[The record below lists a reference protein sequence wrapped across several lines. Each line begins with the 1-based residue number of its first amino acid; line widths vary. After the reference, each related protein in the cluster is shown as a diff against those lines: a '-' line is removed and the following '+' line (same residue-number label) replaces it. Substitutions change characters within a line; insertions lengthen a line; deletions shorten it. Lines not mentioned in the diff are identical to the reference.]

1 MGERGEGLAGPGGA
15 GSVPGAAPPP
25 RAPPVRMHKAIWL
38 SAATM
43 ASRVLGLA
51 RDQLFAA
58 LVGAN
63 AYSDAFVTAFRIPNL
78 LRDLFAE
85 GALSSAFV
93 PTFAETRARDGEA
106 EGWRLGNI
114 VVALVLLVVGALA
127 LVGMLFSRQIVGFM
141 APGYAP
147 DQAALAAKLARV
159 MMPYLLLV
167 SLAAVSMGMLN
178 AQSRFTAPALA
189 PALFNTG
196 SIAVGLGLWA
206 AGASPEKAV
215 VGWSLGTLLG
225 GLLQFLAQAPSLRA
239 AGFRL
244 RPRIGRA
251 ELAHPGVRRIGRLM
265 GAALVG
271 LSATQVNIIVNTIFA
286 SHQERAVTWLN
297 FAFRLMQ
304 LPLGVFGVAIATVAT
319 AGLAQRAAERDMAGV
334 RETLG
339 SAMRLV
345 AFLNV
350 PSAVGLMVLARPIIS
365 LIYEHGRFARADAVG
380 TSEALVF
387 YALGLYAYSAVKVF
401 APAFYALD
409 EPRIPVLGS
418 VLGMSSNVALNL
430 ALFPVLGFRG
440 VALGTSLSAT
450 VNFAVLA
457 IAWRVRHG
465 RLGGAGV
472 YRQLLRVMGATAALG
487 AAAWAA
493 ERGLGRHLAGHG
505 LGRQLALALIPIAA
519 GLAAYLAAARLLGVA
534 ELAELS
540 RVWKRRAARRRG
552 SAA

>member
-1 MGERGEGLAGPGGA
+1 MQ
-15 GSVPGAAPPP
+15 
-25 RAPPVRMHKAIWL
+25 KALWL

-63 AYSDAFVTAFRIPNL
+63 AFSDAFVTAFRIPNL

-93 PTFAETRARDGEA
+93 PTFAETRANRGEA
-106 EGWRLGNI
+106 EAWRLAN
-114 VVALVLLVVGALA
+114 VVVGLVLVIVGALTLLGMVFSAELVA
-127 LVGMLFSRQIVGFM
+127 LL

-147 DQAALAAKLARV
+147 AQAALAARLARI
-159 MMPYLLLV
+159 MMPFLLLV

-189 PALFNTG
+189 PALFNVG

-206 AGASPEKAV
+206 AGWPPERAV
-215 VGWSLGTLLG
+215 VGWSAGTLLG
-225 GLLQFLAQAPSLRA
+225 GLLQLLAQTPSLRA
-239 AGFRL
+239 TGFKL
-244 RPRIGRA
+244 RPRLGRA
-251 ELAHPGVRRIGRLM
+251 GLANPGVRRIGRLM
-265 GAALVG
+265 GAAVIG
-271 LSATQVNIIVNTIFA
+271 LSATQVNIVVNTIFA

-319 AGLAQRAAERDMAGV
+319 AGLAQRAAARDLPGV
-334 RETLG
+334 QATLG

-350 PSAVGLMVLARPIIS
+350 PSAVGLMVLAHPIVA
-365 LIYEHGRFARADAVG
+365 LIYQHGRFTSSDTSG
-380 TSEALVF
+380 TAGALVC

-409 EPRIPVLGS
+409 EARIPVVGS
-418 VLGMSSNVALNL
+418 VLGMASNVALNL
-430 ALFPVLGFRG
+430 VLFPVLGYRG

-457 IAWRVRHG
+457 IAWRARHG

-472 YRQLLRVMGATAALG
+472 YRQLLRVAGATVALA

-493 ERGLGRHLAGHG
+493 ERALEGHLGGQGLW
-505 LGRQLALALIPIAA
+505 RQLVLAFGPIAA
-519 GLAAYLAAARLLGVA
+519 GFAAYLAAARVLGVTELS
-534 ELAELS
+534 ELAAAW
-540 RVWKRRAARRRG
+540 RRRAARRRKG
-552 SAA
+552 PIA